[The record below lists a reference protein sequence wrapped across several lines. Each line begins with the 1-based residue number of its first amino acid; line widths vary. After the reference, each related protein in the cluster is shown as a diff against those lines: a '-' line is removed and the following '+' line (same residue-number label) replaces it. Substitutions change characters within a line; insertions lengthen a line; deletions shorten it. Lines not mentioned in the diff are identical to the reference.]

1 MDLLVYGLNEDLLI
15 KVFHQVQNEEY
26 PLAWYIRGIPDHG
39 FYQDLHQ
46 FIETSPLTQ
55 KFTKVSIGKF
65 YMSVDHN
72 LKSRGFRPINAYRF
86 IDRLVSQ
93 KHPRNS
99 IVNYHTEE
107 SDSSL
112 KTQMRE
118 CSNLAQQLMVEIEEL
133 RRERN
138 ESKKHLDHTQKALK
152 DALNEM
158 ETTIRQFFMDLK
170 QVHSDGA
177 VNLQKFATAEE
188 NILVSL
194 SDIIT

>member
-46 FIETSPLTQ
+46 FIETSLTQ

-72 LKSRGFRPINAYRF
+72 LKSRGFRSMNAYRF

-93 KHPRNS
+93 KHSRNS

-107 SDSSL
+107 STSSL

-152 DALNEM
+152 DTLNEM
-158 ETTIRQFFMDLK
+158 QTTIRQFFMNLK